1 MLQLNSKLAAFEVY
15 LCAQCSAGSL
25 ICVCVWLPSFE
36 NFCNNP
42 TWWHK
47 RVIGVSDSGLMTS
60 AEHSFFTPR
69 IDRSR
74 QDWIRLATIHDL
86 VIIWSLWMMMVWTT
100 ASTVLCL
107 QFYSADVQWE
117 YMDTTA
123 EKFKS
128 VSESKWLWLCFEHT
142 ISLSLLLLLPWWS
155 QGSHGKIW
163 CGFFNLAKIA
173 QFIIVLRWC
182 TLLSVRA

>member
-1 MLQLNSKLAAFEVY
+1 MHSAAPEAWY
-15 LCAQCSAGSL
+15 
-25 ICVCVWLPSFE
+25 VCVWLPSFE

-60 AEHSFFTPR
+60 AEHSFFTPC

-142 ISLSLLLLLPWWS
+142 ISLSSLATSMMIPGVTWENMVRLFQFS
-155 QGSHGKIW
+155 QNCPIYHS
-163 CGFFNLAKIA
+163 FAVVYA
-173 QFIIVLRWC
+173 
-182 TLLSVRA
+182 T

>member
-1 MLQLNSKLAAFEVY
+1 MLQLNSKLAPFEVY
-15 LCAQCSAGSL
+15 FCAQCSAGSL

-117 YMDTTA
+117 CMDTTA
-123 EKFKS
+123 EKFEICQW
-128 VSESKWLWLCFEHT
+128 VQMTVAVFWTHT
-142 ISLSLLLLLPWWS
+142 LSSLATSMMIPGVTWENMVRLFQFS
-155 QGSHGKIW
+155 QNCPIYHS
-163 CGFFNLAKIA
+163 FAVVYA
-173 QFIIVLRWC
+173 
-182 TLLSVRA
+182 T

>member
-25 ICVCVWLPSFE
+25 ICVWLPSFE

-117 YMDTTA
+117 CMDTTA
-123 EKFKS
+123 EKFEICQW
-128 VSESKWLWLCFEHT
+128 VQMTVAVFWTHT
-142 ISLSLLLLLPWWS
+142 LSFFSCYFHDDPR
-155 QGSHGKIW
+155 GHMGKYGAAFSI
-163 CGFFNLAKIA
+163 
-173 QFIIVLRWC
+173 
-182 TLLSVRA
+182 

>member
-1 MLQLNSKLAAFEVY
+1 MHSAAPEAWY
-15 LCAQCSAGSL
+15 
-25 ICVCVWLPSFE
+25 VCVWLPSFE

-142 ISLSLLLLLPWWS
+142 LSLSSLATSMMIPGVTWENMVRLFQFS
-155 QGSHGKIW
+155 QNCPIYHS
-163 CGFFNLAKIA
+163 FAVVYA
-173 QFIIVLRWC
+173 
-182 TLLSVRA
+182 T